1 MTTHRLF
8 PSTSGPS
15 SPVSYSGP
23 FDSAIAFEVTSG
35 GMWFEG
41 YWWWVCPSGQ
51 STAPQTFALWQVYQ
65 VDSATLVSAATVTS
79 GTLTAGQWNF
89 IPLLEPIQLSIGGG
103 ANFSHA
109 DAGGPAIYIAA
120 TAFSGSFPDTNG
132 QFGAGEPFSGGITNG
147 PLTAFSDSSGTL
159 AAPFDTPQGLF
170 SVTGSVTST
179 APFGGSSSSNFWM
192 DVQVS
197 DTAPAGYSGSYRIWP
212 NFPTIP
218 GGVSNDEGQQTTGT
232 EFWLSESCTLNNI
245 WFWSPPGVSVLP
257 SRCGIFS
264 IATKDVISGTDNQSP
279 TWSGAAGSGWVSCS
293 YASSGV
299 VLPAGK
305 YLTCVYTGG
314 GGKFYQEDVD
324 YFSTGPGS
332 ANLVNGPLT
341 CPTTDNSY
349 SGNSV
354 YQDGPWSFPVTFDD
368 KDDGEN
374 RFIDV
379 EVTPSGGT
387 MPPPPAINSG
397 AFLAFFP

>member
-1 MTTHRLF
+1 
-8 PSTSGPS
+8 
-15 SPVSYSGP
+15 
-23 FDSAIAFEVTSG
+23 
-35 GMWFEG
+35 
-41 YWWWVCPSGQ
+41 
-51 STAPQTFALWQVYQ
+51 
-65 VDSATLVSAATVTS
+65 
-79 GTLTAGQWNF
+79 
-89 IPLLEPIQLSIGGG
+89 
-103 ANFSHA
+103 
-109 DAGGPAIYIAA
+109 
-120 TAFSGSFPDTNG
+120 
-132 QFGAGEPFSGGITNG
+132 
-147 PLTAFSDSSGTL
+147 
-159 AAPFDTPQGLF
+159 
-170 SVTGSVTST
+170 
-179 APFGGSSSSNFWM
+179 M

-197 DTAPAGYSGSYRIWP
+197 DSAPADYSGSYRIWP

-387 MPPPPAINSG
+387 TPPPPATNSG